1 MPSSTAR
8 SSVPDSAVDPRVVP
22 GADRVEAERERPVE
36 HRLELDLL
44 VAAQARVG
52 GPARRVLGDEVV
64 HHVLLEPLG
73 QVPDVERDADHV
85 GGAARVPRVLE
96 RAAAARPGPVRL
108 RIRRQRKMD
117 AGHLM
122 TGVDRA
128 SRRGGGVDS
137 ARHSGKNLKP
147 HNSPGYPPPT
157 GRWPRDRLASRQCAL
172 GHLAAKCAF
181 GPARAWRRGAARRR
195 RRRRRRPAAQRAAE
209 PAARRARVTASPM
222 HAPRASTSAWVVVW
236 PSEKRSEPR
245 ARASSAPIASS
256 T

>member
-1 MPSSTAR
+1 MRAEHRPVESTIFPGAAPSCRDRKPWVSPSAMKQTSWLSGLSATKQAALR
-8 SSVPDSAVDPRVVP
+8 RLLADQRLGRVAEREHRVRDLVPGEHREDIRLVLAGINGPLQSAIRNVDPRVVP
-22 GADRVEAERERPVE
+22 GADRVEAERQRPVE

-64 HHVLLEPLG
+64 HHVLPKPLG

-85 GGAARVPRVLE
+85 GGPARVPRVLE

-128 SRRGGGVDS
+128 RRRGGGVNP
-137 ARHSGKNLKP
+137 ARHGGKNLKP
-147 HNSPGYPPPT
+147 HDHS
-157 GRWPRDRLASRQCAL
+157 RL
-172 GHLAAKCAF
+172 
-181 GPARAWRRGAARRR
+181 
-195 RRRRRRPAAQRAAE
+195 PAADRPMAAL
-209 PAARRARVTASPM
+209 TG
-222 HAPRASTSAWVVVW
+222 
-236 PSEKRSEPR
+236 
-245 ARASSAPIASS
+245 
-256 T
+256 